1 MQRSVVVTPTV
12 GDIRRIAREEI
23 AALLGP
29 RVESALNDD
38 GQRKNIR
45 DAIVAIIRDAQ
56 REGQL
61 RGRHGAE

>member
-1 MQRSVVVTPTV
+1 MQRSGVVTPTV
-12 GDIRRIAREEI
+12 GDIRRMAREEI
-23 AALLGP
+23 AALLGT

-38 GQRKNIR
+38 GRRKNIR
-45 DAIVAIIRDAQ
+45 DAIVAIIRYAQ